1 MFKKPNRRVT
11 RTFLHCSAS
20 DHAHHDNIATM
31 RKWHLARGWSN
42 VGYHFFIRK
51 DGTLEEGRSLEKTP
65 AAQSGHNYYTIAI
78 CLHGLR
84 KEKFTQAQ
92 FDTLTS
98 LCLEINKAYDGEMSF
113 HGHREVASKA
123 CPVFD
128 YKKVLKLDEYGTLG
142 IAGAISP
149 LIENTTSLDSE
160 EMPELKL
167 GSRGEA
173 VKVLQRLL
181 LIKDDGIFGSKT
193 AAAVKNFKRAHDLY
207 PSELVVSHVWKLLFS
222 TEKVEHF
229 D

>member
-1 MFKKPNRRVT
+1 
-11 RTFLHCSAS
+11 
-20 DHAHHDNIATM
+20 
-31 RKWHLARGWSN
+31 
-42 VGYHFFIRK
+42 
-51 DGTLEEGRSLEKTP
+51 
-65 AAQSGHNYYTIAI
+65 
-78 CLHGLR
+78 
-84 KEKFTQAQ
+84 
-92 FDTLTS
+92 
-98 LCLEINKAYDGEMSF
+98 MSF

-173 VKVLQRLL
+173 VNVLQRLL